1 MSDSN
6 IKFSDGVS
14 FNTGGQY
21 RLTRLSDGWY
31 VVGRGLL
38 APVASVDDG
47 TAFIAE
53 LEALDKL
60 QGAKKRS

>member
-1 MSDSN
+1 MSSN

-21 RLTRLSDGWY
+21 RLTRRSDGWY

-38 APVASVDDG
+38 APVADPDEGS
-47 TAFIAE
+47 AFIAE
-53 LEALDKL
+53 LEALNRL
-60 QGAKKRS
+60 QEGKKRS

>member
-21 RLTRLSDGWY
+21 RLTRRSDGWY

-38 APVASVDDG
+38 APVASPEDG
-47 TAFIAE
+47 AAFIAE
-53 LEALDKL
+53 MEALNKL